1 MSKQVPAMTPEM
13 YELLYGEGGI
23 LDRSP
28 PVLPMLKK
36 WTGSPRFS
44 LDKSPWTGMSSK
56 NLSVTLRHWCGT
68 QPDEFVKP
76 AFTIR
81 ARDEAQA
88 VETWNRRAP
97 IQPLKGE

>member
-1 MSKQVPAMTPEM
+1 MEETKLAPCPFCGA
-13 YELLYGEGGI
+13 GETRV
-23 LDRSP
+23 DEQSY
-28 PVLPMLKK
+28 
-36 WTGSPRFS
+36 
-44 LDKSPWTGMSSK
+44 WTGMSSK